1 MGEGWVAEE
10 FPTILSCISSGPR
23 RSMGTDP
30 VSQSVLRNI
39 PCGDKRGET
48 VLFAGQVLPR
58 PGLFKRWI
66 VLSTGLIAIQR
77 ISIKYHLC
85 YPVFSRLTRG
95 VWGSRTLRACLRAWD
110 SNAILRMLRLWKKK
124 KQTKTTVL
132 QSSSVLYS
140 ECIGPQLNFQVE
152 KKSKLLYTGSCLFNE
167 IYFIKLTALQA
178 LDIGFIFT

>member
-1 MGEGWVAEE
+1 MSEDQYTILRYCPPIPSQTLTLTFYLRQNVKLGEGWVGEE

-23 RSMGTDP
+23 RNMGTDP

-77 ISIKYHLC
+77 ISIKSHLC

-95 VWGSRTLRACLRAWD
+95 VWGSLTFRACLRTWD
-110 SNAILRMLRLWKKK
+110 ANAILRILRSWKKK
-124 KQTKTTVL
+124 KNR
-132 QSSSVLYS
+132 
-140 ECIGPQLNFQVE
+140 CIAV
-152 KKSKLLYTGSCLFNE
+152 
-167 IYFIKLTALQA
+167 
-178 LDIGFIFT
+178 